1 MLVGVTGGMGSGKSS
16 LARLLAARGGILV
29 DADAIAHRVLD
40 RPEVLQALQEAF
52 GRDVVDAGGRLNRPE
67 VGRRA
72 FASQAGWQRLN
83 RIVRPPL
90 AAELWREVEQAK
102 KSAGEIMVVV
112 DAPLIFEWEVQDRF
126 DAVVVVDADEEVC
139 VARAAG
145 RSGLS
150 KIQIRQRM
158 AFQLSAEEK
167 KERADFVVDNSGD
180 LEQLEEESARLW
192 EELAKRRNKREKERK
207 STT

>member
-180 LEQLEEESARLW
+180 LEQLEEEAARLW
-192 EELAKRRNKREKERK
+192 EELEKRRNKREKERK